1 MVEDIY
7 LDRQG
12 GTPSNTHLLGI
23 THLQNIK
30 GKHSLQDTWR
40 KKKRTKIAFTYH
52 NYNQTIHSRIDRI
65 YATKNLK
72 IQNTTIQPNPLSDH
86 EIVSL
91 TLEIT
96 KQKPKGRGIWKL
108 NTSILKQKYFKEIF
122 QKFWKNWQEQKIKYK
137 SINQWWESGKI
148 YFRMLAIEYCKEENY
163 KTLQKQKNLT
173 NQILIEKIKPAP
185 NLGQLEIWQQQLE
198 DIENY
203 RIQGTIIRSKEK
215 QIINQEKPNK
225 YFHQQEK
232 QKQFKK
238 QINQLITD
246 PTKLSKQISK
256 Y

>member
-40 KKKRTKIAFTYH
+40 KKKHTKIAFTYH

-108 NTSILKQKYFKEIF
+108 YTSILKQKYFKEIF

-148 YFRMLAIEYCKEENY
+148 YFRMLAIEYCKEQNY

-173 NQILIEKIKPAP
+173 NQILIEKIK
-185 NLGQLEIWQQQLE
+185 
-198 DIENY
+198 
-203 RIQGTIIRSKEK
+203 TC
-215 QIINQEKPNK
+215 
-225 YFHQQEK
+225 
-232 QKQFKK
+232 
-238 QINQLITD
+238 T
-246 PTKLSKQISK
+246 
-256 Y
+256 